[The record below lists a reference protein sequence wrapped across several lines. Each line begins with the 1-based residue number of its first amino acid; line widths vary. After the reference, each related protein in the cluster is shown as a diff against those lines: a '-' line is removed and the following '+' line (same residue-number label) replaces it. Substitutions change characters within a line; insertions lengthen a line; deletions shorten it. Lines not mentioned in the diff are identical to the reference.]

1 VGRGRTATRL
11 VPARPTTRAERAV
24 RDLFL
29 KAGVTIGG
37 PNAWDLQVHDDRFY
51 VRLLR
56 DGSLGFGESY
66 MDGWWDAAALDDC
79 LERLLRADIGSA
91 LKSSW
96 RLLALGLQARLSNM
110 QSLKRAFGVADAHY
124 GIGND
129 FYRAML
135 DRSTMAYTCGYW
147 KDATTLEAAQEAKV
161 DLICR
166 KAGLRPGMKVLDMG
180 CGWGGFAR
188 YAAERYGVRVVGFS
202 NSKEMVTLAAER
214 CRGLQVEITLQD
226 YRQATGTY
234 DAVVAIGIMEHVG
247 PKNYRSL
254 MEVAHRSLT
263 SDGTFVLHTIG
274 NNRSFAHADPW
285 VHKYIFPDAVAPSL
299 AQIGRSVEGL
309 FVVEDLHNFGPYYAP
324 TLVAWWR
331 NFHEAWPRFR
341 DECGGDRFY
350 RMWTYYLLGSAAISR
365 ARDSQ
370 LYQIVMTRTGRAQPA
385 CRIS

>member
-1 VGRGRTATRL
+1 
-11 VPARPTTRAERAV
+11 
-24 RDLFL
+24 
-29 KAGVTIGG
+29 
-37 PNAWDLQVHDDRFY
+37 
-51 VRLLR
+51 
-56 DGSLGFGESY
+56 Y
-66 MDGWWDAAALDDC
+66 MDGWWDADRLDDC
-79 LERLLRADIGSA
+79 LERLLRADIASKI
-91 LKSSW
+91 KSSW
-96 RLLALGLQARLSNM
+96 RLSALTVQAKLSNM
-110 QSLKRAFGVADAHY
+110 QSLRRAFGVAETHY

-147 KDATTLEAAQEAKV
+147 KDAATLEEAQEAKV

-180 CGWGGFAR
+180 CGWGSFAR
-188 YAAERYGVRVVGFS
+188 YAAQHYGVQVVGFS
-202 NSKEMVTLAAER
+202 NSREMVTLAAER
-214 CRGLQVEITLQD
+214 CQGLPVDIRLQD
-226 YRQATGTY
+226 YRQETGTY

-254 MEVAHRSLT
+254 MEVARRSLT
-263 SDGTFVLHTIG
+263 ADGTFVLHTIG

-299 AQIGRSVEGL
+299 AQIGRAVEGL
-309 FVVEDLHNFGPYYAP
+309 FVVEDVHNFGPYYAP

-341 DECGGDRFY
+341 EEYGGDRFY
-350 RMWTYYLLGSAAISR
+350 RMWTFYLLGSAAVSR
-365 ARDSQ
+365 SRDSQ
-370 LYQIVMTRTGRAQPA
+370 LYQIVMTRTGRAQPP